1 MRRWIPK
8 PIDIG
13 SGSVMGMI
21 LGISIALYHYEYTS
35 YLAQW
40 VCIVSILGI
49 VFQMSKSYY
58 EQRTEPIQTKI
69 AYLMGIS
76 MVITVSLAI
85 GYMRADT
92 VINSY
97 HEERP
102 FYYGTQ
108 GIYHI
113 QVTGSPQE
121 TMTVDGLMTVVDGT
135 VEGLAIDKEN
145 NSETLPASG
154 NIRVYVRGRPSIHIG
169 ERYRI
174 EGVVKGFTYY
184 EQSGAISM
192 KTRHINDSLVG
203 TLYDGQIVGLYRITP
218 TPWSHIKDGVFVIW
232 NTMDEIHHWIA
243 KQFEEHLDPSIAT
256 LGASLVLGGQYA
268 ALPEATVK
276 LFSETGLI
284 HILSVSGSHIAL
296 LFLIISTIVK
306 HFTQS
311 KRTEFLATTSMIL
324 LYCTIVG
331 WSPPVLR
338 AAMMGILAG
347 YVALHGG
354 TYRAIQGL
362 VLSGVCLLLWKPLY
376 AVDISFILS
385 FGSTLGIIGLYPYV
399 YRIFPAN
406 TISKAIALCI
416 SAQVLIFPVELYY
429 FYNVSFLSILSNLIV
444 GPLLDMAIIIGLL
457 LSILNSIVVCTWGW
471 WVLGFI
477 LKASVALL
485 VAIRDLGVLWSPPMP
500 TWLLVL
506 WYVGLAYV
514 YWLLALKEPIHLRWN
529 RMASAS
535 FLVLGLVPLIISYTM
550 TTIHIVP
557 IALHSGPACMVYKTG
572 LHREAYLYIDAKNGD
587 ISQRDMKQ
595 CINVLHHNG
604 FQQWNSLFVDAYQK
618 GSSHIDT
625 LRAYYVKEQAKE
637 GIQSNWLVVS
647 AHKKDGYEIIV
658 KGNRI
663 FHLNPRK
670 EEEKSTEIVYN
681 TKSEAN
687 TIYGLTST
695 ERLSEYQQKGA
706 KQFVVWNTLHS
717 RFDVEEGV
725 YIVGSDEDNM
735 FTL

>member
-58 EQRTEPIQTKI
+58 EQRTEPIRTKI
-69 AYLMGIS
+69 AYLMGMS
-76 MVITVSLAI
+76 MVVTVSLGM
-85 GYMRADT
+85 GYIRADT

-203 TLYDGQIVGLYRITP
+203 TLYDGQIVGSYRITP
-218 TPWSHIKDGVFVIW
+218 TRWGHIKDSIFVIW

-256 LGASLVLGGQYA
+256 LGASLVLGGQYVT
-268 ALPEATVK
+268 LPEATVK

-296 LFLIISTIVK
+296 LFLIISFIVK
-306 HFTQS
+306 PFCKS
-311 KRTEFLATTSMIL
+311 KRTEFLVTTSMIL
-324 LYCTIVG
+324 VYCTIVG

-362 VLSGVCLLLWKPLY
+362 VLSAVCLLLWKPLY

-399 YRIFPAN
+399 YRIFPPS

-457 LSILNSIVVCTWGW
+457 LSVLNSIVVCTWGW

-500 TWLLVL
+500 IWLVL
-506 WYVGLAYV
+506 LWYMGLSYV

-529 RMASAS
+529 RMASVGLLA
-535 FLVLGLVPLIISYTM
+535 LGVLPLMISYTM

-595 CINVLHHNG
+595 CVNVLHHNG
-604 FQQWNSLFVDAYQK
+604 FQQWNSLFVDAYQN
-618 GSSHIDT
+618 GSVHIDT
-625 LRAYYVKEQAKE
+625 LRAYYVKEEQKE

-695 ERLSEYQQKGA
+695 ERLLEYQQKGA